1 MSGAADDAPLQALTE
16 ARAAFARGDFAAAFL
31 AAGRAL
37 ATPGAEARV
46 LRTNAA
52 VRLQDW
58 DAAIVQLEVLL
69 REQPGHA
76 PFRRLLATCWLRV
89 GNRHREAGRA
99 QLAAEA
105 YQSALAADPEAADVR
120 YNFGT
125 LLTALGRF
133 AEAEALLRPL
143 RQQRPDDAEA
153 GLEWARAALGTG
165 QHGAAAEQLRTLA
178 GAAAP
183 DIAQHALAWLVEAG
197 DPPSARA
204 LGQVFYR
211 RHPERMA
218 AAWEL
223 ATALRLHGYL
233 EDSDALLD
241 ALAPLA
247 DPRTRLRMDLPRL
260 LGLPVVPR
268 DVAAIDG
275 ARARYAAGL
284 ESLVQRYPPA
294 RIAELAPCADLLV
307 FENFLLAYHCRD
319 DRELQQRYGAWLRA
333 SVRAA
338 LPTLT
343 VQAPPPRRRR
353 PRLLMVSSCF
363 RECTVGSYFFSWA
376 GALVRAGF
384 EVVVAQVGDRHDER
398 TRAFGQAASQLVRVN
413 GEIAHIAARL
423 QELQADIALY
433 PEIGMDGR
441 VIALAA
447 LGLAPVQ
454 ACAWGHPV
462 TTGLPS
468 MDAFLSCAEMEP
480 LDARDHYSEQLL
492 LLPGLGTRYA
502 SPSMPAAAAR
512 RDLGLPEGRPLY
524 LVPQSPYKI
533 HPDSD
538 AVLVDVARRDPAAC
552 FVLFEGEKRGSS
564 ELLLAR
570 LRRQFEAA
578 GLRAEPHV
586 HVLPLGNR
594 ARYLQINRACDVM
607 LDNLHWS
614 GGNTSLDALHCGL
627 PIVTCPGRYMRGRQ
641 SAAMLRRLQCGEL
654 VVDTPQALAA
664 TAVDLAHSPDLRQ
677 ELARRVRT
685 HLQDLVGRGEPLQVL
700 GDHLRDLLAA
710 RH

>member
-1 MSGAADDAPLQALTE
+1 MSGAPDAAQALAD

-37 ATPGAEARV
+37 ATPSAEARV

-52 VRLQDW
+52 IRLQDW
-58 DAAIVQLEVLL
+58 DAAIVQLEILL

-89 GNRHREAGRA
+89 GNRHREAGRV

-125 LLTALGRF
+125 LLTSLGRF
-133 AEAEALLRPL
+133 AEAEALLRAL
-143 RQQRPDDAEA
+143 LQQRPDDAEA
-153 GLEWARAALGTG
+153 GLEWARAALGNG
-165 QHGAAAEQLRTLA
+165 QRRDAAEQLRALA

-183 DIAQHALAWLVEAG
+183 DIAQLALGWLVESG
-197 DPPSARA
+197 DPGSARA
-204 LGQVFYR
+204 LGLAFYR

-233 EDSDALLD
+233 DDSDALLD
-241 ALAPLA
+241 ALNPLA
-247 DPRTRLRMDLPRL
+247 DPRTRLRMDLPRR

-268 DVAAIDG
+268 DVAAIDE

-284 ESLVQRYPPA
+284 EALAQRYPPA

-307 FENFLLAYHCRD
+307 FENFLLAYQCRD
-319 DRELQQRYGAWLRA
+319 DRELQQRYGAWLCA
-333 SVRAA
+333 SMRAA
-338 LPTLT
+338 LPTLA
-343 VQAPPPRRRR
+343 VRAPPRRRQ

-363 RECTVGSYFFSWA
+363 RECTVGSYFFSWT

-447 LGLAPVQ
+447 MGLAPVQ

-462 TTGLPS
+462 TTGLPT

-480 LDARDHYSEQLL
+480 LDGREHYSEQLL

-502 SPSMPAAAAR
+502 SPPLPAATTR

-533 HPDSD
+533 HPDND

-552 FVLFEGEKRGSS
+552 FVLFEGEKRGSG

-578 GLRAEPHV
+578 GLQAEPHL

-627 PIVTCPGRYMRGRQ
+627 PVVTCPGRYMRGRQ
-641 SAAMLRRLQCGEL
+641 SAGMLRRLQCGEL
-654 VVDTPQALAA
+654 IVDTPQALAA
-664 TAVDLAHSPDLRQ
+664 TAVELAHSPGLRQ
-677 ELARRVRT
+677 DLARRVQT
-685 HLQDLVGRGEPLQVL
+685 HLQELVGRGEPLQVL
-700 GDHLRDLLAA
+700 GIHLRDLLAA